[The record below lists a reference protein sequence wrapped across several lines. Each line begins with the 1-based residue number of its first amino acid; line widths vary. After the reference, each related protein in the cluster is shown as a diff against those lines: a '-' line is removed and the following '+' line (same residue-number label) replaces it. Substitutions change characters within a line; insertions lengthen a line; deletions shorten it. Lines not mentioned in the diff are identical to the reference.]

1 MHQTKK
7 AIIVGAGIGGLAS
20 AVELSARGFDVQLF
34 ERAAA
39 PGGKMR
45 EVAVGD
51 ARIDAGP
58 TVLTMRWVFEE
69 LFAKAGTS
77 LDAELSLKQ
86 ADIIARHA
94 WSERERLDLFAD
106 LKRSAEAV
114 AEFSGGD
121 EGKRFLAFSKDA
133 RRIYQTLKGPF
144 IGNSRT
150 NPLGLTG
157 RVGLN
162 GLGGMLHIKPY
173 STLWQALSGHFR
185 DPRLR
190 QLFGRYATYAGSS
203 PFMSPATL
211 MLIAHVEQEGVWLV
225 EGGMH
230 QLAVALARLAERNG
244 AQIHY
249 GAEVAEILTQNGRAS
264 GIRLAGEDARR
275 IQADAVVLN
284 SDVSALGA
292 GLLGKG
298 VAHAAPPT
306 LPRHRSLS
314 ALTWNLVAK
323 TREFPLMR
331 HSVFFSSDYPAEF
344 DDIFKHG
351 RLPREPTV
359 YICAQDR
366 GASLSDGLASSAEPA
381 GAERLLLLINAPAN
395 GDSQRLDST
404 QIADLQARTF
414 TVLERCGL
422 RIDARPDAMR
432 ATTPSQFEQLFPATG
447 GALYGRASHGWQ
459 ASFARP
465 GSRTK
470 VPGLYLAGGST
481 HPGAGVPMA
490 ALSGRQAAI
499 SALKDLTRS
508 RGKT

>member
-1 MHQTKK
+1 MDQREKV
-7 AIIVGAGIGGLAS
+7 IVVGAGIGGLAT
-20 AVELSARGFDVQLF
+20 AMELASQGLDVQLF
-34 ERAAA
+34 ERAQS

-45 EVAVGD
+45 EVGIGG

-69 LFAKAGTS
+69 LFGNAGTS
-77 LDAELSLKQ
+77 LDAELGLKQ

-94 WSERERLDLFAD
+94 WNENERLDLFAD
-106 LKRSAEAV
+106 LQRSADAV
-114 AEFSGGD
+114 ARFSGPD

-133 RRIYQTLKGPF
+133 QRIYQTLKRPF
-144 IGNSRT
+144 ISSSRT

-157 RVGLN
+157 RVGRD
-162 GLGGMLHIKPY
+162 GLRGMLQIKPY

-203 PFMSPATL
+203 PFLSPATL

-225 EGGMH
+225 DGGMH
-230 QLAVALARLAERNG
+230 QLAVAMARLAERNG
-244 AQIHY
+244 ATIHY
-249 GAEVAEILTQNGRAS
+249 GAEVAEILTQGGRANA
-264 GIRLAGEDARR
+264 IRLAGANNERVEANA
-275 IQADAVVLN
+275 IIVN

-292 GLLGKG
+292 GLLGQQ
-298 VAHAAPPT
+298 VIRAVPPT
-306 LPRHRSLS
+306 LRRHRSLS
-314 ALTWNLVAK
+314 AITWNLVAK

-331 HSVFFSSDYPAEF
+331 HSVFFSSDYSAEF
-344 DDIFKHG
+344 DDIFKQG
-351 RLPREPTV
+351 RFPQEPTV

-366 GASLSDGLASSAEPA
+366 GASMSEAEAGLSDPLAP
-381 GAERLLLLINAPAN
+381 ERLLILVNAPAN
-395 GDSQRLDST
+395 GDTHRLDAEETGRLRNRSF
-404 QIADLQARTF
+404 A
-414 TVLERCGL
+414 VLERCGL
-422 RIDARPDAMR
+422 RIEYQEAGIQ
-432 ATTPSQFEQLFPATG
+432 ATTPADFERLFPATG

-490 ALSGRQAAI
+490 ALSGRQAAT
-499 SALKDLTRS
+499 SVLADLARS
-508 RGKT
+508 RG

>member
-1 MHQTKK
+1 MHQTEKVV
-7 AIIVGAGIGGLAS
+7 IVGAGIGGLAS
-20 AVELSARGFDVQLF
+20 AVELTARGLDVQLF
-34 ERAAA
+34 ERAPA

-45 EVAVGD
+45 EVAIGD

-77 LDAELSLKQ
+77 LDAELRLEQ
-86 ADIIARHA
+86 AEIIARHA

-106 LKRSAEAV
+106 LDRSADAV
-114 AEFSGGD
+114 AKFAGSD
-121 EGKRFLAFSKDA
+121 EGKRFLEFSKDA

-144 IGNSRT
+144 ISNSRT

-157 RVGLN
+157 RVGRA

-173 STLWQALSGHFR
+173 STLWQALSSHFR

-203 PFMSPATL
+203 PFLSPATL

-225 EGGMH
+225 DGGMH
-230 QLAVALARLAERNG
+230 QLAVTLARLAERNG
-244 AQIHY
+244 AKIHY
-249 GAEVAEILTQNGRAS
+249 GAEVAEILTSNGRAS
-264 GIRLAGEDARR
+264 GIRLAGADARP
-275 IQADAVVLN
+275 IPADAIVLN

-292 GLLGKG
+292 GLLGKA
-298 VAHAAPPT
+298 VARAAPPT
-306 LPRHRSLS
+306 LPKHRSLS

-323 TREFPLMR
+323 TRDFPLLR
-331 HSVFFSSDYPAEF
+331 HSVFFSSDYSAEF
-344 DDIFKHG
+344 DDIFKQG

-366 GASLSDGLASSAEPA
+366 GASLRDGEAGAAESL
-381 GAERLLLLINAPAN
+381 GAERLLVLVNAPAN
-395 GDSQRLDST
+395 GDTRRLDSA
-404 QIADLQARTF
+404 QIADWQAKTF
-414 TVLERCGL
+414 GVLERCGL
-422 RIDARPDAMR
+422 RIDARPDATE
-432 ATTPSQFEQLFPATG
+432 ATTPSRFEQLFPATG

-490 ALSGRQAAI
+490 ALSGRQAAA
-499 SALKDLTRS
+499 SLLKDLTGS
-508 RGKT
+508 RGKA